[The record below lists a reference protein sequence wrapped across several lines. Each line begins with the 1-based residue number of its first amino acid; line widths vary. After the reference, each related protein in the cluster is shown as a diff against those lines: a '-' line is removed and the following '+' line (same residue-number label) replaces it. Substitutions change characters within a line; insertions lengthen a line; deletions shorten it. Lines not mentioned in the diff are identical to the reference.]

1 MLPVATLLWLAQVA
15 PQTIPAEILS
25 RIAEEA
31 GALQQNLPNA
41 VTQETLEQ
49 RALLP
54 PSRFRPSSS
63 IGQPV
68 TPRVLVR
75 KVVSDYSVGS
85 WKDSPSQVL
94 VEYRQVVSVD
104 GRAVQSEEKAR
115 HALSLGLKSLDDQ
128 LRKRMLEDLAKYG
141 LVDVATDY
149 GLILLEFT
157 LRGQKDLQL
166 SLAGRDQIGDEPALV
181 LSWKQNSAEAG
192 ELEFIGRQAARHAL
206 EGRLW
211 VRAADGVPL
220 RVEAFA
226 EHPQNQHQIRDE
238 AAVDYTMTVR
248 GFLAP
253 AAVTHRHIVDRQ
265 VITENHYTYAP
276 FKIFGADAEIKFDV
290 PDSPPAKK

>member
-1 MLPVATLLWLAQVA
+1 MHSLLALLWFAQAA
-15 PQTIPAEILS
+15 PQTVPPEVLF
-25 RIAEEA
+25 RVAEEA

-49 RALLP
+49 RAVLP

-68 TPRVLVR
+68 TPRLVVR
-75 KVVSDYSVGS
+75 KVISDYSVGS
-85 WKDSPSQVL
+85 LKESPSQVL

-104 GRAVQSEEKAR
+104 DGPVQSEEKAR
-115 HALSLGLKSLDDQ
+115 HALSSGLKSLDDR
-128 LRKRMLEDLAKYG
+128 LRKRMLEDFAKYG

-157 LRGQKDLQL
+157 LRGQQDLRL
-166 SLAGRDQIGDEPALV
+166 SVAGKGDVSGEPALV
-181 LSWKQNSAEAG
+181 LSWKQKSPEAG

-211 VRAADGVPL
+211 VRASDGVPL

-226 EHPQNQHQIRDE
+226 VHPQDRHQIRDE
-238 AAVDYTMTVR
+238 ATVDYAMTSR

-253 AAVTHRHIVDRQ
+253 SSVLHRHIVDGRA
-265 VITENHYTYAP
+265 ITENHYTYGP

-290 PDSPPAKK
+290 PDAPLPKK